1 MMWNPDADVEAL
13 TRGLTDGLC
22 LESRGADSEL
32 VYRLDLRF
40 RTPGG
45 YDGSLPDTWIYL
57 P

>member
-1 MMWNPDADVEAL
+1 MMKRLLPL
-13 TRGLTDGLC
+13 LLLLLIPLC
-22 LESRGADSEL
+22 L
-32 VYRLDLRF
+32 